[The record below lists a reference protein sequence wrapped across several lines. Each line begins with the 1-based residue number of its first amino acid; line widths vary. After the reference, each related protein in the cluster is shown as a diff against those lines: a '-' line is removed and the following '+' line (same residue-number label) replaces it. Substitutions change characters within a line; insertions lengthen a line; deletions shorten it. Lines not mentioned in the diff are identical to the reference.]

1 MHHWLRRHEKQSPLL
16 STILIWTDGQ
26 LFCNVEIAFMAGNST
41 FPSRTALV
49 TGANRGLGRAAA
61 AALAGEGITVWLGV
75 RDTAAGEAAAAEI
88 GNGARVVT
96 LDLDRPETLA
106 RLPELTGPVDILVN
120 NAGLA
125 NVTPMIED
133 PKGFATQM
141 RVMAHSPYELIR
153 LYAPGM
159 AERDW
164 GRIVNVSSMA
174 GSFGAGLPGPNA
186 YGVAKAALNALTL
199 ALSHQLPPSIKINAM
214 CPGWMRT
221 RMGRDDADEPEVAAR
236 HVLYLATLPEGG
248 PSGCFFKDGEPQPW

>member
-1 MHHWLRRHEKQSPLL
+1 MASD
-16 STILIWTDGQ
+16 STL
-26 LFCNVEIAFMAGNST
+26 
-41 FPSRTALV
+41 PSRTALV
-49 TGANRGLGRAAA
+49 TGANRGLGRATA
-61 AALAGEGITVWLGV
+61 AALAAEGVEVWLGV
-75 RDTAAGEAAAAEI
+75 RDTAAGEKVARDI
-88 GNGARVVT
+88 GRRARVVT

-106 RLPELTGPVDILVN
+106 QLPEVTGPMDILVN

-125 NVTPMIED
+125 RVTPMIED
-133 PKGFATQM
+133 PEGFGTQM
-141 RVMAHSPYELIR
+141 RVMVHSPYELIR

-159 AERDW
+159 AERGW

-199 ALSHQLPPSIKINAM
+199 ALSRQLPPSIKINAM

-236 HVLYLATLPEGG
+236 HVLHLATLPEGG
-248 PSGCFFKDGEPQPW
+248 PTGGFFKDGQPQPW